1 MFYAR
6 QVKQNPSWVVADFGC
21 GDARLR
27 KSVLNTTVHSFDLV
41 SRDPC
46 VTAAN
51 LADVPLASASCDCCV
66 ICLALM
72 GVDYPQFLMEA
83 SRVLKIG
90 GKLLLAEVSSRIDKV
105 ADFVGILQFIGF
117 KVDIKKEVRDV

>member
-1 MFYAR
+1 M
-6 QVKQNPSWVVADFGC
+6 QVKQNPSWVVADLGC

-27 KSVLNTTVHSFDLV
+27 KSVPNAVVHSFDLV
-41 SRDPC
+41 SRDAC

-51 LADVPLASASCDCCV
+51 LADLPLSSASCDCCV

-72 GVDYPQFLMEA
+72 GVDYPLFLMEA

-90 GKLLLAEVSSRIDKV
+90 GKLLLAEVASRIDKV
-105 ADFVGILQFIGF
+105 DDFVGVLQFIGF
-117 KVDIKKEVRDV
+117 QVDVKKQVRVTCDV